1 MNIELNNLI
10 IPDGGSDVVGRWTIH
25 IAGVNITGGSY
36 CASREGDRVAVELD
50 VTQNWKPSGLP
61 LCMEIFTRVVRM
73 FRTWPATYRWRGVV
87 ELGEVPV
94 MSGAWER
101 K

>member
-1 MNIELNNLI
+1 MNNNKI
-10 IPDGGSDVVGRWTIH
+10 ICFD
-25 IAGVNITGGSY
+25 IAGIWVGSL
-36 CASREGDRVAVELD
+36 EV
-50 VTQNWKPSGLP
+50 SGLP